1 MLVFKYIKIFFCYNK
16 IEKAKYVLEVLEF
29 ITEKEGDN
37 SWLTQGGKIKHIGYM
52 KGKFKTKKDAVSY
65 YDRHNPHMRSLN
77 AHNTYIS
84 DWDPNTKLLYIVR
97 DDYFI
102 NATIDCFSIDDNY
115 DINSTEGFISIECK
129 WLK

>member
-1 MLVFKYIKIFFCYNK
+1 MS
-16 IEKAKYVLEVLEF
+16 KAKYVLEVCEF
-29 ITEKEGDN
+29 ITEREGDN
-37 SWLTQGGKIKHIGYM
+37 GWLAQGGNIKHIGYM

-77 AHNTYIS
+77 GYGYNYRS

-97 DDYFI
+97 DDYLI
-102 NATIDCFSIDDNY
+102 NATIDCFSVEDNTE
-115 DINSTEGFISIECK
+115 IKEGFTKFK

>member
-1 MLVFKYIKIFFCYNK
+1 MS
-16 IEKAKYVLEVLEF
+16 KAKYVLEVCEYF
-29 ITEKEGDN
+29 TDKEGL
-37 SWLTQGGKIKHIGYM
+37 SMIKHIGYM

-77 AHNTYIS
+77 GDDNNYIS

-97 DDYFI
+97 DDYLI
-102 NATIDCFSIDDNY
+102 NATIDCFSVEDN
-115 DINSTEGFISIECK
+115 TEAGFSNFK

>member
-1 MLVFKYIKIFFCYNK
+1 MANTSL
-16 IEKAKYVLEVLEF
+16 YVLEVLEF
-29 ITEKEGDN
+29 ITFEDRRNYNYNGP
-37 SWLTQGGKIKHIGYM
+37 WKHIGYM

-77 AHNTYIS
+77 AHNTYCS

-97 DDYFI
+97 DDYLI
-102 NATIDCFSIDDNY
+102 NATIDCFSIDDNTT
-115 DINSTEGFISIECK
+115 DVITNGVGTTTWK